1 MIRIELDWNQLLGFN
16 HATKNPVANAA
27 KVGDKVFKPA
37 GASADFCVA
46 SLGAKIG
53 SKTLIEPLDRPTL
66 P

>member
-1 MIRIELDWNQLLGFN
+1 MNKIELDWGRLLGFN
-16 HATKNPVANAA
+16 HATQSRVAHAA
-27 KVGDKVFKPA
+27 KVGDKDFKPA

-53 SKTLIEPLDRPTL
+53 SKQCL

>member
-1 MIRIELDWNQLLGFN
+1 MNRVELDWNRLLGFN
-16 HATKNPVANAA
+16 HATKNPMANAA
-27 KVGDKVFKPA
+27 KVGDKNFTPA

-53 SKTLIEPLDRPTL
+53 SKQCL